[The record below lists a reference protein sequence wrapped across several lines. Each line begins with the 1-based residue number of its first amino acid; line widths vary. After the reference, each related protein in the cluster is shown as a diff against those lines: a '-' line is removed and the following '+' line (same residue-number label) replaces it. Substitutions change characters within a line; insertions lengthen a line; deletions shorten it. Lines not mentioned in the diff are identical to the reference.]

1 MESRIL
7 VKHLH
12 AARSGQVEEYPA
24 VPKREITIGRDPAC
38 DLKFDPDNDLVSRRH
53 AKITVS
59 ASDPADY
66 TIEDLGSRNG
76 TFVNNQRIFGPVK
89 LNCCDLVRLG
99 PGGPE
104 FEFDVTPRPASM
116 VKPTRLADSPFVT
129 ASTGVSPTRE
139 AVSSATPPSTTV
151 GKATVE
157 KMIHETK
164 TQSQKTLYWAIAA
177 ILVVVAVIAG
187 WLYFSRPQSTVV
199 VQKIEQKLSPSGLT
213 PTQIAQ
219 ANTDATVMVEV
230 GWKLVDTE
238 SGKQLYHVS
247 VSNVQK
253 VKDENGKER
262 EEELAPGAGNVML
275 PVFLVQDGKYEPLLT
290 TDDDKERNPPIG
302 GQGSGSGFVVSS
314 DGFIL
319 TNRHV
324 AAAWHTRYDFPANA
338 GVVLVGNEKG
348 KVQVKVISRREF
360 PSWVPSQAK
369 TITSSSLNLATLR
382 SLPTITPRGKALEGR
397 NDYLDIAFAKN
408 RIRVPA
414 KLVRISDNN
423 DVAMVKIDIP
433 QTLKKV
439 ELNDN
444 YDSIKVGDPVVVLG
458 YPGFSDTVLGVVA
471 SRDIF
476 NQQISAKEIPDPT
489 LSVGNIG
496 RILRG
501 QAGLTEAALFAG
513 DYYQLTINSTG
524 GGNSGGPMFDEQG
537 KVIGIYSL
545 GIHADANASGAVPI
559 RYGIELM
566 GVKSAAP

>member
-12 AARSGQVEEYPA
+12 AAKSGQVEEFP
-24 VPKREITIGRDPAC
+24 VTQKRELTIGRDPSC
-38 DLKFDPDNDLVSRRH
+38 DLKFDPNNDLVSRRH
-53 AKITVS
+53 ARIT
-59 ASDPADY
+59 ASPADPADY

-89 LNCCDLVRLG
+89 LNCGDLIRLG

-104 FEFDVTPRPASM
+104 FEFDLTPRPASM
-116 VKPTRLADSPFVT
+116 VKPTRLADSPVVT
-129 ASTGVSPTRE
+129 PSTGVSPTRE
-139 AVSSATPPSTTV
+139 ATPSVASPPTV

-157 KMIHETK
+157 RMIHETK
-164 TQSQKTLYWAIAA
+164 AQGQKTMYWAVGA
-177 ILVVVAVIAG
+177 ILVILAIVAG
-187 WLYFSRPQSTVV
+187 WLYFSRPESTVV

-219 ANTDATVMVEV
+219 QNTDATVLFEV
-230 GWKLVDTE
+230 GWKLVDTVT
-238 SGKQLYHVS
+238 GKQLYHVS
-247 VSNVQK
+247 VSNIQS
-253 VKDENGKER
+253 VKGEDGKQR
-262 EEELAPGAGNVML
+262 ESQLYPGAGDVML
-275 PVFLVQDGKYEPLLT
+275 PVFLVVDDEYEPLLS
-290 TDDDKERNPPIG
+290 TDEKEGKNPSIG
-302 GQGSGSGFVVSS
+302 GNHSGSGFVVSN

-324 AAAWHTRYDFPANA
+324 AAAWHAKYDFPAVA

-348 KVQVKVISRREF
+348 KVQVKVISREEF
-360 PSWVPSQAK
+360 PAWIPSQAK
-369 TITSSSLNLATLR
+369 IVTSTSLNLATLR
-382 SLPTITPRGKALEGR
+382 SLPAIVPRGKALEGR
-397 NDYLDIAFAKN
+397 NDYLDVTFAKN
-408 RIRVPA
+408 RIRIPA
-414 KLVRISDNN
+414 KLARISDRN

-458 YPGFSDTVLGVVA
+458 YPGFSQKVLGVVA
-471 SRDIF
+471 SRDIL
-476 NQQISAKEIPDPT
+476 NQQISVKEIPDPT
-489 LSVGNIG
+489 LSAGNIG

-501 QAGLTEAALFAG
+501 HAGLTEAAVFAG

-524 GGNSGGPMFDEQG
+524 GGNSGGPMFDDQG
-537 KVIGIYSL
+537 KVVGIYTL
-545 GIHADANASGAVPI
+545 GIRDDANASGAVPI

-566 GVKSAAP
+566 GVQPASR